1 MTISR
6 DTRFDFTGRTVFV
19 AGGTS
24 GINQGIAEAF
34 KVNGA
39 TVGVFSRSQEKV
51 DAAVA
56 RLDAIGGAGASFG
69 MAGDVRK
76 PETVQAALE
85 AFHAAHGEID
95 VVVSGAAGNF
105 LAPAAEMSP
114 NAFATVIGID
124 LNGTFN
130 VLRLA
135 HPLTRKPGGSMI
147 VISAPQST
155 RATMYQAHACAA
167 KAGIDQLIRV
177 LALEWG
183 PDGIRVNGIV
193 PGPIVGTEGVDRLF
207 NTDAARQQLLEK
219 TPLRRMG
226 GLDDC
231 ANMAMVLST
240 DLSKYV
246 TSAIIPVDG
255 GTTVAGGSDYG
266 SDVSRRNS

>member
-1 MTISR
+1 MTATR
-6 DTRFDFTGRTVFV
+6 DPRFDFTGRKVFV

-24 GINQGIAEAF
+24 GINQAIAEHFA
-34 KVNGA
+34 VNGA

-51 DAAVA
+51 DAAVE
-56 RLDAIGGAGASFG
+56 RLKALGDAPAFG

-76 PETVQAALE
+76 PETVEAALK
-85 AFHAAHGEID
+85 AFHEAHGEID

-135 HPLTRKPGGSMI
+135 YPYTVKPGGSMI

-183 PDGIRVNGIV
+183 PVGIRVNGIV
-193 PGPIVGTEGVDRLF
+193 PGPIAGTEGVDRLF
-207 NTDAARQQLLEK
+207 NTDAARKQLIEK
-219 TPLRRMG
+219 TPLRVMG
-226 GLDDC
+226 GLEDC

-266 SDVSRRNS
+266 SDVSRRNA

>member
-1 MTISR
+1 MTITR
-6 DTRFDFTGRTVFV
+6 DPRFDFTGRKVFV

-51 DAAVA
+51 DVAVE
-56 RLDAIGGAGASFG
+56 RLKALSGTPAFG

-76 PETVQAALE
+76 AETVEAALA
-85 AFHAAHGEID
+85 AFHAEHGEID
-95 VVVSGAAGNF
+95 VLVSGAAGNF
-105 LAPAAEMSP
+105 LAPAATMSP

-124 LNGTFN
+124 LLGTFN
-130 VLRLA
+130 VLRQGYA
-135 HPLTRKPGGSMI
+135 YTAKPGGSMI

-167 KAGIDQLIRV
+167 KAGIDQLVRV

-183 PDGIRVNGIV
+183 PDGIRVNAIV
-193 PGPIVGTEGVDRLF
+193 PGPIAGTEGVDRLF
-207 NTDAARQQLLEK
+207 NTDEARKRLLEK
-219 TPLRRMG
+219 TPLRMMG
-226 GLDDC
+226 GLEDC

-266 SDVSRRNS
+266 SDVSRRNA